1 MPQRVDSSPILEDWA
16 PLVPAGRRMLAMP
29 DSEDV
34 VLTGTLFGDR
44 RFPDGTCV
52 VTSCVVELDPVGGIA
67 RTGSTRYR
75 LGGPSCVFRRW
86 MEEHGHLLA
95 DFVRRVPA
103 IEREDLATYAH
114 DSHPSRPLAPLRPR
128 AQRGL
133 SSGSAGERAARWGC
147 SSRRTRLRAAEGPIA
162 HPGVALEHGQREADG
177 VAERGLRSRHPH
189 LGLVE

>member
-16 PLVPAGRRMLAMP
+16 LLVPAGRRMLAMP
-29 DSEDV
+29 DSEVV

-52 VTSCVVELDPVGGIA
+52 VTSCVVELDPAGGIA

-75 LGGPSCVFRRW
+75 LGSPSCVFRRW

-103 IEREDLATYAH
+103 IETRG
-114 DSHPSRPLAPLRPR
+114 PLHGTRTIRTRADHWRPR
-128 AQRGL
+128 DPEL
-133 SSGSAGERAARWGC
+133 S
-147 SSRRTRLRAAEGPIA
+147 
-162 HPGVALEHGQREADG
+162 AD
-177 VAERGLRSRHPH
+177 
-189 LGLVE
+189 